1 MILEKTK
8 TYRRTNDSDEHFA
21 KSIAELF
28 DADEARLLALMGLR
42 DETRPAKWN
51 AEFER
56 IIKAT
61 IEQALPLLIEAGLLV
76 PSWWCVSDRLGP
88 FSVVGHV
95 PRIGKGVI

>member
-1 MILEKTK
+1 MILEKTE

-28 DADEARLLALMGLR
+28 DADKARLLALMGLR

-56 IIKAT
+56 EIKAT
-61 IEQALPLLIEAGLLV
+61 TEQALPALLDAGLLV
-76 PSWWCVSDRLGP
+76 PSWLCVTDRLGP
-88 FSVVGHV
+88 LSVVGHI
-95 PRIGKGVI
+95 PRISGGGV